1 MMANTTTLVNLKG
14 INVRQWARDSDH
26 VYISSPSRRLRG
38 ISCPS
43 GNPNKVEDLG
53 RDKCVEAYR
62 EYLEGNSV
70 LIERLPELR
79 GKVMGC

>member
-14 INVRQWARDSDH
+14 INARQWARNRDH
-26 VYISSPSRRLRG
+26 VYIGRPNRRLRG

-43 GNPNKVEDLG
+43 GNPNNVEDLE

-62 EYLEGNSV
+62 EYFEGNSV
-70 LIERLPELR
+70 LMERLPELR